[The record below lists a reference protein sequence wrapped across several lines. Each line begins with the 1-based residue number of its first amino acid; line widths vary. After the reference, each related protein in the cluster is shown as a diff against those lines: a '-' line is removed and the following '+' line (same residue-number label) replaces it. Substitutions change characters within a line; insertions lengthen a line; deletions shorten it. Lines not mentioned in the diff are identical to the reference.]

1 MDGIPRAT
9 NAGDVCAISRPM
21 LSAARAALTCSGS
34 FLGNVRVMMG
44 VVYAVVWACSPP
56 VEWTGMPPVGWTG
69 RCLPAEWTSLIK
81 CGGGTSPASG
91 MDRHTACGMDRS
103 H

>member
-1 MDGIPRAT
+1 MEGIPRAT

-21 LSAARAALTCSGS
+21 LSAARAVLTCGGS

-44 VVYAVVWACSPP
+44 VVHAAVWVCSLP
-56 VEWTGMPPVGWTG
+56 VERTGMPPVGWTG
-69 RCLPAEWTSLIK
+69 RCLPVEWTGLIK
-81 CGGGTSPASG
+81 CGGGTTPASG

>member
-1 MDGIPRAT
+1 MEGIPRAT

-21 LSAARAALTCSGS
+21 LSAARTVLTCSDS

-44 VVYAVVWACSPP
+44 VVHEAVWACSLPM
-56 VEWTGMPPVGWTG
+56 ERTGMPPVGWIG
-69 RCLPAEWTSLIK
+69 RCLPAEWTGLIK

-91 MDRHTACGMDRS
+91 MDRHAACGMDRS

>member
-1 MDGIPRAT
+1 MEGIPRAT

-21 LSAARAALTCSGS
+21 LSVAHIVLTCGDN

-44 VVYAVVWACSPP
+44 VVHTAVWMCSLP
-56 VEWTGMPPVGWTG
+56 VERTGMPPVGWIG
-69 RCLPAEWTSLIK
+69 RCLPAEWTCLIK
-81 CGGGTSPASG
+81 CRGGTSPASG
-91 MDRHTACGMDRS
+91 MDRHAACGMDRS

>member
-9 NAGDVCAISRPM
+9 NACDICAISRPK
-21 LSAARAALTCSGS
+21 LFAARAALTCGGD

-44 VVYAVVWACSPP
+44 VVQATVWACSLP
-56 VEWTGMPPVGWTG
+56 VERTGMPPVGWTG
-69 RCLPAEWTSLIK
+69 RCLPAKWTGLIK
-81 CGGGTSPASG
+81 CGGDASLASG
-91 MDRHTACGMDRS
+91 MDRHATCGMDRA